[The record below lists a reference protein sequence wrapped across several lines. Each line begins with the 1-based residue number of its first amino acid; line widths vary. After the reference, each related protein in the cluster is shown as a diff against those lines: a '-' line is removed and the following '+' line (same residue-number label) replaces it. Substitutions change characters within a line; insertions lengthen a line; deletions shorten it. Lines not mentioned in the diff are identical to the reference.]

1 MKDKKMIVDKHQQFI
16 QGVTKLFEGLH
27 FDLSTPLLGCGGC
40 FDVIAKKRSLL
51 MLVKIIETIDNL
63 REDQAYELRKLSSML
78 GGLPLIVGRSIRS
91 NSTIEDGVVYSRYEI
106 PVVSLETLRNLL
118 LHKIPPLIFAY
129 RGGFKVKFDGDLLK
143 EKRIGKNLS
152 LSDLA
157 REVGISKRAVYEY
170 ERGKINVSLETAMMI
185 EEFLDEPLTLAI
197 NLFDEMQRIGS
208 VTQPEKYSGAPK
220 SDLEKDVKKHFD
232 ALGMKD
238 QLWTKK
244 FPFRVLAKSV
254 DKNDELEKS
263 ITTITGITRKPIGK
277 DFTKKILVTYNVS
290 RIADANPLVVVGS
303 EIDQK
308 EFKGV
313 PILSIDEL
321 TKLKKKKDA
330 DKK

>member
-1 MKDKKMIVDKHQQFI
+1 MITNKHQQFY
-16 QGVTKLFEGLH
+16 QGVTQLLEALH
-27 FDLSTPLLGCGGC
+27 FDLSTPLLGSGGC
-40 FDVIAKKRSLL
+40 FDIIAKKHTLL

-78 GGLPLIVGRSIRS
+78 GGLPLIVGRCIRS
-91 NSTIEDGVVYSRYEI
+91 NSAIEDGVVYSRYEI

-143 EKRIGKNLS
+143 EKRVEKNLS

-157 REVGISKRAVYEY
+157 QEVGISKRAVYEY
-170 ERGKINVSLETAMMI
+170 ERGTINVSLETAMMI

-197 NLFDEMQRIGS
+197 NLFDEMQKIGS
-208 VTQPEKYSGAPK
+208 ITQPERYSGAPK

-232 ALGMKD
+232 AIGMKD

-244 FPFRVLAKSV
+244 FPFRVLAKPI
-254 DKNDELEKS
+254 DKTDELAKS
-263 ITTITGITRKPIGK
+263 ITTITGITRKSSGN
-277 DFTKKILVTYNVS
+277 DFTKKIQVTYNVS

-303 EIDQK
+303 EIHQK

-321 TKLKKKKDA
+321 TKSKKKKKDEE
-330 DKK
+330 K

>member
-1 MKDKKMIVDKHQQFI
+1 MIVDKHQQFI
-16 QGVTKLFEGLH
+16 QGITQLFETLH
-27 FDLSTPLLGCGGC
+27 FDLSIPLLGCGGC
-40 FDVIAKKRSLL
+40 FDIIAKKQYLL

-78 GGLPLIVGRSIRS
+78 GGLPLIVGKNIRR
-91 NSTIEDGVVYSRYEI
+91 NSVIEDGVVYSRYEI

-129 RGGFKVKFDGDLLK
+129 RGGFKVRFDGDLLK
-143 EKRIGKNLS
+143 EKRVGKNLS

-208 VTQPEKYSGAPK
+208 VTQPEKYSGAPR
-220 SDLEKDVKKHFD
+220 SELEKDVKKHFD
-232 ALGMKD
+232 SLGMKD

-244 FPFRVLAKSV
+244 LPFRVLAKSV
-254 DKNDELEKS
+254 DKIDEFEKS
-263 ITTITGITRKPIGK
+263 ITTITGITRKPSGD

-290 RIADANPLVVVGS
+290 RIADANPLVIVGS

-321 TKLKKKKDA
+321 TKLKKKKDN
-330 DKK
+330 KEK